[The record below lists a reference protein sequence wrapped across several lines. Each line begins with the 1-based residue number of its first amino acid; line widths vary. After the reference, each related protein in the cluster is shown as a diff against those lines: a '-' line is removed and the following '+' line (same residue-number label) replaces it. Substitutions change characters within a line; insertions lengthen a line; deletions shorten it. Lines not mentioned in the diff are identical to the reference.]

1 MQKVIKKRFF
11 NLVMVEATEMRV
23 LREERTTKIFNAV
36 KDVVLNE
43 QVDFRVTK
51 LDILSN
57 VVSILFRL
65 FTVLFNAYLAHE
77 YYVKG
82 ELLFFKLTLCFI
94 LIPAF
99 ISIALSITL

>member
-1 MQKVIKKRFF
+1 
-11 NLVMVEATEMRV
+11 MVEATEMRV

-36 KDVVLNE
+36 KDVVLSE
-43 QVDFRVTK
+43 QIDFSITK

-65 FTVLFNAYLAHE
+65 FTVLFNAYLAYE
-77 YYVKG
+77 YYSKG
-82 ELLFFKLTLCFI
+82 EFLFFKLTLGFI

-99 ISIALSITL
+99 ISVALSITL